1 MGRFS
6 FFLFARPS
14 AAEGAGRLLDFG
26 NTLFEYNNA
35 PTAEQADANAFWSD
49 WCALGE
55 DFESAVMKYTPADQ
69 GTQRR
74 VEKEQKQGLA
84 KR

>member
-14 AAEGAGRLLDFG
+14 AVEGAGRLMDFG
-26 NTLFEYNNA
+26 NTLFEYNNS
-35 PTAEQADANAFWSD
+35 PSTEEADANAFWSD
-49 WCALGE
+49 WCALGQ
-55 DFESAVMKYTPADQ
+55 DFESAVLKYTPVDQ
-69 GTQRR
+69 GTQRS
-74 VEKEQKQGLA
+74 VEKERQGLA